1 MHKYRNQNF
10 LSILL
15 LLLSIQLINSL
26 SKKFLPLHI
35 EGKYL
40 VDSEGNHQVIHGF
53 AQTYSP
59 WFNEKYTKWA
69 NYDVEECLKY
79 NQGLIDDMLKVGWKM
94 KFIRIHMDPY
104 WSNTPGATVAGEHDI
119 SAFDFER
126 FKKYLDEVFIPMAE
140 YAISKEIYVVM
151 RPPGVCPE
159 EITLEDDYQKYL
171 LKVWEYVAQH
181 SKLKNNAYVMYELA
195 NEPVRINHSDDEN
208 EFKVL
213 RDYFQP
219 IVDIIRKHTD
229 NIVLIPG
236 LWYESQFSG
245 FTEYTFEGT
254 NIGFAAH
261 CYPGWFNSPAE
272 NDETKG
278 YEEFKE
284 GFDKEIGLI
293 AKTHP
298 VIITEMDWAPEKY
311 DSSWGK
317 GITGVAGGKGFGA
330 NFMKIVEE
338 SEVSWLLFTGAD
350 LLAKYDDSLPNSDTF
365 LTDPE
370 ACPRP
375 IYRKYLQYLKDES
388 KDESGVKNYCMKT
401 FNLIILL
408 LLLF

>member
-1 MHKYRNQNF
+1 MHNHRNKNF
-10 LSILL
+10 LTILL
-15 LLLSIQLINSL
+15 LLFSIQLIHSV
-26 SKKFLPLHI
+26 SPKFLPLHI

-40 VDSEGNHQVIHGF
+40 VDSEANHHIIHGF

-59 WFNEKYTKWA
+59 WFNEKYTKWYD
-69 NYDVEECLKY
+69 YDVEGCLKY
-79 NQGLIDDMLKVGWKM
+79 NQGLINDILKVGWKM
-94 KFIRIHMDPY
+94 KYIRIHMDPY
-104 WSNTPGATVAGEHDI
+104 WSNTPGMTVEGEHDI

-126 FKKYLDEVFIPMAE
+126 FKTYLDQVFVPMAE
-140 YAISKEIYVVM
+140 YAISKQIYAIL
-151 RPPGVCPE
+151 RPPGVCPQD
-159 EITLEDDYQKYL
+159 ITVGDDYQKYL
-171 LKVWEYVAQH
+171 LKVWEHVAQH
-181 SKLKNNAYVMYELA
+181 SKLKNNGYVMYELA
-195 NEPVRINHSDDEN
+195 NEPVNINHSDDEN
-208 EFKVL
+208 EFKAL

-219 IVDIIRKHTD
+219 IVNIIRQHT
-229 NIVLIPG
+229 NSIVLIPG
-236 LWYESQFSG
+236 LGYESLFSG

-261 CYPGWFNSPAE
+261 LYPGWFNSATE
-272 NDETKG
+272 NDESKG
-278 YEEFKE
+278 YKEFKE
-284 GFDKEIGLI
+284 SFDKEIGLI

-317 GITGVAGGKGFGA
+317 GVTGVAGGKGFGA
-330 NFMKIVEE
+330 NFMRIAEE

-350 LLAKYDDSLPNSDTF
+350 LLAKYDDSLPDGDTF

-375 IYRKYLQYLKDES
+375 IYRKYLEYVKDES
-388 KDESGVKNYCMKT
+388 KSESGDKYYYLKT